1 MTTPLLCERVERR
14 HPQEKCASKC
24 VRGIVLSAFIYFLA
38 RSDLKSEIIWN
49 LEFEICDLTVHVWL
63 SSKGT

>member
-24 VRGIVLSAFIYFLA
+24 VRGNALSAFIYFLA
-38 RSDLKSEIIWN
+38 QMDLR
-49 LEFEICDLTVHVWL
+49 FEILRVRFET
-63 SSKGT
+63 